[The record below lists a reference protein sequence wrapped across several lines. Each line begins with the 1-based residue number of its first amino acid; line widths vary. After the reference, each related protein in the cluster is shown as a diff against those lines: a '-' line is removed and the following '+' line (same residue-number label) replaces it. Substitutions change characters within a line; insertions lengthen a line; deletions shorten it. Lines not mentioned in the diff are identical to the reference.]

1 MSKVLPYKAKYAC
14 KDVQIA
20 YKPSLKLLTDLLLC
34 YGEAADDKRVSAKTL
49 YKPAPLTG
57 NECSFKS
64 SSICKNKQINNAFVK
79 PTFFFYYKH
88 LKKLCLFERT
98 FDNFCK
104 LKTV

>member
-20 YKPSLKLLTDLLLC
+20 YKPSLKLLADLLLC

-64 SSICKNKQINNAFVK
+64 SSIFKNKQINNAFVK
-79 PTFFFYYKH
+79 PKFFFITNILKSYVYSKEH
-88 LKKLCLFERT
+88 LIIFA
-98 FDNFCK
+98 N
-104 LKTV
+104 

>member
-1 MSKVLPYKAKYAC
+1 MSKVLPQKAKYAC

-20 YKPSLKLLTDLLLC
+20 YKPSLKLLADLLLC
-34 YGEAADDKRVSAKTL
+34 YGEAADDKRV

-79 PTFFFYYKH
+79 PKFFFLLQTSQKVMFIR
-88 LKKLCLFERT
+88 K
-98 FDNFCK
+98 NI
-104 LKTV
+104 